1 MIPDLTIYFRGVKSI
16 GKDKYVGEYN
26 DYQLYKII
34 IGISSGVK
42 SYVELKFV
50 LTIMQKV
57 GGRVKRA
64 SCSKVLSLIGK

>member
-16 GKDKYVGEYN
+16 GKDQYVGEYN

-50 LTIMQKV
+50 LTIMRERGLKELV
-57 GGRVKRA
+57 
-64 SCSKVLSLIGK
+64 VLRFYH